1 MGGFHRGDA
10 STGAAEEGLVTL
22 SAVDV
27 KKKNAAEHAVSLIKS
42 GMRVGLGTGSTAK
55 FAVEALGR
63 RIRDEGLKIKGVPTS
78 EATRKL
84 AVEQGVPLLS
94 FEEADRL
101 DVCID
106 GADEADPGLNL
117 TKGGGGA
124 LLREKVVAFVS
135 ERFYCVVDDAK
146 LVDKLH
152 AFPLPIEIV
161 PFAEKVVER
170 ELVRLGGQPTL
181 RRRDGGPYV
190 TDNGLWILDCRFPPI
205 DDPPMLARALSSIPG
220 IAEHGLFCGLTHAV
234 VVGTDSG
241 VRVIER

>member
-1 MGGFHRGDA
+1 M
-10 STGAAEEGLVTL
+10 TL
-22 SAVDV
+22 GPVDQ
-27 KKKNAAEHAVSLIKS
+27 KKKNAADHAVSLITN
-42 GMRVGLGTGSTAK
+42 GMKVGLGTGSTAK

-63 RIRDEGLKIKGVPTS
+63 RIKAEGLKVKGVPTS

-84 AVEQGVPLLS
+84 ALEQGVPLLS

-101 DVCID
+101 DLCID
-106 GADEADPGLNL
+106 GADEADAGLNL

-152 AFPLPIEIV
+152 AFPLPLEVV
-161 PFAEKVVER
+161 PFAEKVVAR
-170 ELVRLGGQPTL
+170 ELVRLGGQPML
-181 RRRDGGPYV
+181 RTRDGAPYL

-220 IAEHGLFCGLTHAV
+220 IAEHGLFCGLTHAL
-234 VVGTDSG
+234 VVGTDQG
-241 VRVIER
+241 VKVIVR